1 VNSRLLVGGCVA
13 VWSVAILAAQSGP
26 SSAPKPAP
34 APVQSAPQGTPAP
47 QPRVAAATTTAPGLD
62 QAAVRKLVDQYCV
75 TCHNDKVKTGGL
87 VLDATA
93 LNLATFGDHGE
104 HGEKIVRKLRA
115 GQMPPSGSRRPDT
128 ATMEALIAWMETELD
143 RKAVTHLPAPGL
155 HRLNRTEYTN
165 TIRDLLAL
173 EVDAAKFL
181 PSDDSTRGFDNIAA
195 ALTMS
200 PALMEAYL
208 SAAGKISRLAVGN
221 ANAPRQEVYEAP
233 ADTAQN
239 HHIEGLPFGTR
250 GGMLIRHQFP
260 VDGEY
265 TFRVKGI
272 TGYFTAVLGQITGE
286 KLEITVDGERVHL
299 FDWDKEIKNTQGN
312 GRATPRI
319 PVKAGL
325 HTIGVTFIATNDLPG
340 TELNRPF
347 QRTMNTPGEI
357 PGFQFYPHVGQVTIA
372 GPFDAKGA
380 GDTASRR
387 KIFVCQPREGA
398 TAREEERCART
409 IVSTLAKRA
418 FRRPTTATDMN
429 TLMEFYRAGRD
440 EGGSF
445 EDGVEAAL
453 QRILA
458 DVEFIYRGEAEP
470 AAVAAGQPY
479 RISDLALAS
488 RLSFFLWSSI
498 PDDELIDIAAA
509 GKLRSPAVLEQ
520 QVRRMIKDPRSADLI
535 ENFTGQ
541 WLNVRALRT
550 SAPVVNVFPDFD
562 DNLRAAFQRE
572 IELFFASVVS
582 EDRSVL
588 DLLTADYT
596 FVNERLAKHYGIPNV
611 YGSHFRRVTL
621 SPELHM
627 RRGLLGK
634 GAMLTATSE
643 AARTSPVMRG
653 KWFLTTFMGIE
664 PPQPPPGV
672 DTSLKIP
679 DPDNAG
685 NQKTPTMRQIL
696 ERHRIATACSTCHRA
711 FEPMGIALENYD
723 AVGAWRTLD
732 EGQPVDAS
740 GVLADGTKVT
750 GVDSL
755 RDMLVTNYHRQF
767 GRVVAEKL
775 LTYSLGRGVEYGDM
789 PLVRKIVKD
798 AEASKYRF
806 SSIILGIVKS
816 PAFQSNMKSVDRT
829 EQRASR

>member
-1 VNSRLLVGGCVA
+1 
-13 VWSVAILAAQSGP
+13 
-26 SSAPKPAP
+26 
-34 APVQSAPQGTPAP
+34 
-47 QPRVAAATTTAPGLD
+47 
-62 QAAVRKLVDQYCV
+62 
-75 TCHNDKVKTGGL
+75 
-87 VLDATA
+87 
-93 LNLATFGDHGE
+93 
-104 HGEKIVRKLRA
+104 
-115 GQMPPSGSRRPDT
+115 
-128 ATMEALIAWMETELD
+128 
-143 RKAVTHLPAPGL
+143 
-155 HRLNRTEYTN
+155 
-165 TIRDLLAL
+165 
-173 EVDAAKFL
+173 
-181 PSDDSTRGFDNIAA
+181 
-195 ALTMS
+195 
-200 PALMEAYL
+200 
-208 SAAGKISRLAVGN
+208 
-221 ANAPRQEVYEAP
+221 
-233 ADTAQN
+233 
-239 HHIEGLPFGTR
+239 
-250 GGMLIRHQFP
+250 
-260 VDGEY
+260 
-265 TFRVKGI
+265 
-272 TGYFTAVLGQITGE
+272 
-286 KLEITVDGERVHL
+286 
-299 FDWDKEIKNTQGN
+299 
-312 GRATPRI
+312 
-319 PVKAGL
+319 
-325 HTIGVTFIATNDLPG
+325 
-340 TELNRPF
+340 
-347 QRTMNTPGEI
+347 
-357 PGFQFYPHVGQVTIA
+357 
-372 GPFDAKGA
+372 
-380 GDTASRR
+380 
-387 KIFVCQPREGA
+387 
-398 TAREEERCART
+398 
-409 IVSTLAKRA
+409 
-418 FRRPTTATDMN
+418 MN
-429 TLMEFYRAGRD
+429 TLMEFYRSGRD

-445 EDGVEAAL
+445 EDGVEVAL

-470 AAVAAGQPY
+470 AALAAGKPY

-520 QVRRMIKDPRSADLI
+520 QVRRMIRDPRAADLI

-550 SAPVVNVFPDFD
+550 SAPIVNVFPDFD

-596 FVNERLAKHYGIPNV
+596 FVNERLAKHYGIPNI

-621 SPELHM
+621 TPELQM

-767 GRVVAEKL
+767 GRVVTEKL

-789 PLVRKIVKD
+789 PLVRSIVKD

-816 PAFQSNMKSVDRT
+816 PAFQMNMKSADQT
-829 EQRASR
+829 EQRAARE

>member
-1 VNSRLLVGGCVA
+1 VVAGVA
-13 VWSVAILAAQSGP
+13 VWSVALVAGQSGP
-26 SSAPKPAP
+26 APAKPASAPAAQATAAQPKPAP
-34 APVQSAPQGTPAP
+34 SPRTVASTAAP
-47 QPRVAAATTTAPGLD
+47 APGLD
-62 QAAVRKLVDQYCV
+62 QAGARKLVDQYCV
-75 TCHNDKVKTGGL
+75 TCHNDKLKTGGL
-87 VLDATA
+87 VLDDAQ

-115 GQMPPSGSRRPDT
+115 GQMPPSGSRRPDA
-128 ATMEALIAWMETELD
+128 ATMEALMQWMENELD

-155 HRLNRTEYTN
+155 HRLNRTEYSN
-165 TIRDLLAL
+165 AIRDLLAL

-221 ANAPRQEVYEAP
+221 ANATREEVYEAP

-265 TFRVKGI
+265 SFRVKGI

-286 KLEITVDGERVHL
+286 KLEITVDGERVHQ
-299 FDWDKEIKNTQGN
+299 FDWDKEIKNTRGE
-312 GRATPRI
+312 GKATPRI
-319 PVKAGL
+319 PITAGL

-372 GPFDAKGA
+372 GPFDPKGA

-387 KIFVCQPREGA
+387 KIFVCQPRQGA
-398 TAREEERCART
+398 TVRDEERCARS

-418 FRRPTTATDMN
+418 FRRPTTANDMN
-429 TLMEFYRAGRD
+429 TLMEFYRSGRD

-445 EDGVEAAL
+445 EDGVEVAL

-470 AAVAAGQPY
+470 AALAAGKPY

-520 QVRRMIKDPRSADLI
+520 QVRRMIRDPRAADLI

-550 SAPVVNVFPDFD
+550 SAPIVNVFPDFD

-596 FVNERLAKHYGIPNV
+596 FVNERLAKHYGIPNI

-621 SPELHM
+621 TPELQM

-767 GRVVAEKL
+767 GRVVTEKL

-789 PLVRKIVKD
+789 PLVRSIVKD

-816 PAFQSNMKSVDRT
+816 PAFQMNMKSADQT
-829 EQRASR
+829 EQRAARE

>member
-1 VNSRLLVGGCVA
+1 LA
-13 VWSVAILAAQSGP
+13 VWSVTILAGQSKPAAP
-26 SSAPKPAP
+26 SSEPGASRPAASP
-34 APVQSAPQGTPAP
+34 AAQAKPAP
-47 QPRVAAATTTAPGLD
+47 QPRAAAATPAPSPGLD
-62 QAAVRKLVDQYCV
+62 QASTRKLVDQYCV
-75 TCHNDKVKTGGL
+75 TCHNDKLKTGGL
-87 VLDATA
+87 VLDAAA
-93 LNLATFGDHGE
+93 LDLATFGEHGE
-104 HGEKIVRKLRA
+104 HGEKIVRKMRA
-115 GQMPPSGSRRPDT
+115 GQMPPSGARRPDA
-128 ATMEALIAWMETELD
+128 ATFEAMIQWMENELD

-155 HRLNRTEYTN
+155 HRLNRTEYSN
-165 TIRDLLAL
+165 AIRDLLAV
-173 EVDAAKFL
+173 EVDATKFL
-181 PSDDSTRGFDNIAA
+181 PSDDSTRGFDNMAA

-200 PALMEAYL
+200 PALAEAYL

-221 ANAPRQEVYEAP
+221 ANAAREEVYEAP

-272 TGYFTAVLGQITGE
+272 TGYFTAVLGQIAGE
-286 KLEITVDGERVHL
+286 KLEITIDGERVHL
-299 FDWDKEIKNTQGN
+299 FDWDKEIKGTRGD
-312 GRATPRI
+312 GKATPRI
-319 PVKAGL
+319 PVTAGL
-325 HTIGVTFIATNDLPG
+325 HTVGITFIATNDLPG

-372 GPFDAKGA
+372 GPFDATGA

-387 KIFVCQPREGA
+387 RIFVCQPKAGA

-409 IVSTLAKRA
+409 IISTLAKRA
-418 FRRPTTATDMN
+418 FRRPTTAADMN
-429 TLMEFYRAGRD
+429 TLLEFYRAGRD
-440 EGGSF
+440 EGGEFDSGI
-445 EDGVEAAL
+445 EVAL
-453 QRILA
+453 QRMLA
-458 DVEFIYRGEAEP
+458 DVEFIYRGEPEP
-470 AAVAAGQPY
+470 ATAAVGKPY

-498 PDDELIDIAAA
+498 PDDELIDVAAA
-509 GKLRSPAVLEQ
+509 GKLRTPAVLAQ
-520 QVRRMIKDPRSADLI
+520 QVRRMIKDPRAADLV

-550 SAPVVNVFPDFD
+550 SQPVVNVFPDFD
-562 DNLRAAFQRE
+562 DNLRNAFQRE
-572 IELFFASVVS
+572 VELFFASVVN
-582 EDRSVL
+582 EDRSII
-588 DLLTADYT
+588 DLLNADYT

-611 YGSHFRRVTL
+611 YGSQFRRVALT
-621 SPELHM
+621 PELHM
-627 RRGLLGK
+627 RKGLLGK

-672 DTSLKIP
+672 DTSLKLP

-685 NQKTPTMRQIL
+685 NVKTPTMRQVL

-711 FEPMGIALENYD
+711 FEPMGIALENFD

-750 GVDSL
+750 SVDSL
-755 RDMLVTNYHRQF
+755 REMLVSNYHQQF
-767 GRVVAEKL
+767 GRIVTEKL
-775 LTYSLGRGVEYGDM
+775 LTYALGRGFEYGDM
-789 PLVRKIVKD
+789 SLVRSIVKD
-798 AEASKYRF
+798 AERSNYRF
-806 SSIILGIVKS
+806 SSIILGIVNS
-816 PAFQSNMKSVDRT
+816 PAFQMNMKTADPG
-829 EQRASR
+829 EQRAAR